1 MKTSIY
7 NPREMGA
14 IALDHSTSFRAW
26 APHAT
31 RVAVVG
37 EFNDWNPGA
46 NPLEREPSGL
56 WACQVA
62 GAEPGQ
68 QYQFEIIN
76 GETHLRKNDP
86 YARDIH
92 PQKSTSVIYKDNY
105 RWNSP
110 ATVLANWN
118 ELVAYELHV
127 GNFAPL
133 SKNRSGHFAQVEAR
147 LPYLKS
153 LGINV
158 IEIMPLMA
166 FPSEHSWGYNLTDPF
181 AVEASYGGPEGLQ
194 HLVDAAHS
202 LGIGIILDFVCNHFG
217 PDQLDLWQYDGWS
230 EKGKGGIYFYN
241 DERSKTPWG
250 ETRPNYGRGEV
261 RQYLRDSALL
271 WLDEFCI
278 DGLRFDSTIFIRNWR
293 GENNRPESDLPD
305 GWSLM
310 QWINDEVH
318 RFFPGRI
325 TVAEDIQDNS
335 WITKSTREGGM
346 GFDSQWNGA
355 FIYPIR
361 KSVVAIDDSQRS
373 MAAVATAIQFR
384 YNDDAIQRVIFSE
397 SHDSVANGRSRL
409 PQEIDPDDSAGYYA
423 RKRST
428 LAAGLV
434 LTTPGIPML
443 FEGQEFLE
451 EGSFRDDQAVDWSN
465 LDSYKGI
472 NCLYRDLI
480 HFRRNL
486 SKNTKGLS
494 GPFVHVYHV
503 NDVDKVVAY
512 HRWAEGGPMDDVI
525 VVASFTHRSVEWNY
539 RIGFPRSGSWIVRF
553 NSDWK
558 GYSPD
563 YQNLGL
569 PDGRVTAEKQA
580 RDGLEYSGNIVVPP
594 YGILILSQNE

>member
-434 LTTPGIPML
+434 LTTPGIPRV